1 MILTLFLILTFLC
14 WGSFLNV
21 VAYRITFEKP
31 FFTRRSVC
39 PHCNKIIKW
48 YDNIPV
54 LSWIILKRKCRAC
67 SKIISWLYPFTE
79 IITAIT
85 MTNLFFNS
93 YYNIPLFFSYFIFFS
108 ALIVATRTDLE
119 AMVIPQLFSLWL
131 VPAGIIFSALHFTK
145 ITVLE
150 SLLGTTLGYGV
161 LWIVAKVFKLV
172 TKKDGLG
179 QGDMELLA
187 MIGSFLG
194 PIGIW
199 FALTIGSIAGLLI
212 GGTYLLITKKLKTT
226 RIPFG
231 PFLALG
237 AIIYFFYEKTILMF
251 LMG

>member
-1 MILTLFLILTFLC
+1 MFILFLILIFLC

-21 VAYRITFEKP
+21 VAYRITFDKK
-31 FFTRRSVC
+31 FLTTRSVC
-39 PHCNKIIKW
+39 IHCNKIIKW

-54 LSWIILKRKCRAC
+54 FSWIRLKGKCSVCRKT
-67 SKIISWLYPFTE
+67 ISWLYTFTE
-79 IITAIT
+79 IVTAIL
-85 MTNLFFNS
+85 MTILFIRYFD
-93 YYNIPLFFSYFIFFS
+93 NIPLFLSYFIFFS

-131 VPAGIIFSALHFTK
+131 VPVGIILSVLNFTK

-150 SLLGTTLGYGV
+150 SLLGAILGYGV
-161 LWIVAKVFKLV
+161 LGIVAKVFKFV

-199 FALTIGSIAGLLI
+199 FALTIGSIVGLFI
-212 GGTYLLITKKLKTT
+212 GGGYLLITKKLKTT

-237 AIIYFFYEKTILMF
+237 AIVYFFYENTILMF
-251 LMG
+251 LAG